1 MWVREWVPNSDN
13 KLPRKGNIM
22 SNVAA
27 QLNNLNDLEAQIAA
41 LKAQAAEIKKEV
53 KNTPR
58 LKVSQKGAISV
69 YGLQRMPVTLYAG
82 QWERIIELVNSGVFA
97 DFIAQNES
105 TLTRKGE
112 TPKQEAAPV
121 VAKKPAKS
129 KKTPKL
135 TKCGAVALGPD
146 GPTDADLAKIE
157 ALNAKVSRMPASDLF
172 ED

>member
-1 MWVREWVPNSDN
+1 
-13 KLPRKGNIM
+13 M

-112 TPKQEAAPV
+112 APKQEAAPV
-121 VAKKPAKS
+121 VAKKPAKTKKAT
-129 KKTPKL
+129 KKT
-135 TKCGAVALGPD
+135 D
-146 GPTDADLAKIE
+146 GPTAADLAKIE

>member
-1 MWVREWVPNSDN
+1 
-13 KLPRKGNIM
+13 M

-112 TPKQEAAPV
+112 APKQEAAPV
-121 VAKKPAKS
+121 VAKKPAKAKKAT
-129 KKTPKL
+129 KKT
-135 TKCGAVALGPD
+135 D
-146 GPTDADLAKIE
+146 GPTAADLAKIE
-157 ALNAKVSRMPASDLF
+157 ALNAKVSRIPASDLF

>member
-97 DFIAQNES
+97 DFIAQNEAN
-105 TLTRKGE
+105 LTRKGE
-112 TPKQEAAPV
+112 APKTEAAPV

-135 TKCGAVALGPD
+135 TKCGAEAV
-146 GPTDADLAKIE
+146 GPTAEDLAKIE
-157 ALNAKVSRMPASDLF
+157 ALNAKVSKMPASDLF

>member
-1 MWVREWVPNSDN
+1 MVPNSDN

-112 TPKQEAAPV
+112 APKQEAAPV
-121 VAKKPAKS
+121 VAKKPAKAKKAT
-129 KKTPKL
+129 KKT
-135 TKCGAVALGPD
+135 D
-146 GPTDADLAKIE
+146 GPTAADLAKIE
-157 ALNAKVSRMPASDLF
+157 ALNAKVSRIPASDLF